1 MKKRLFALLLFLTAS
16 AFAQFDA
23 GSVLGTVRDKTG
35 AAIAA
40 AKVTLENL
48 ATGIS
53 VTKTTDAEGNY
64 EFPGV
69 RIGRYKVSAEQK
81 GFSKAFATDVT
92 VNVNARQRVDLE
104 MSVGEVTESIEVS
117 GAASIL
123 ETDSSDHGQVINT
136 KQIVELPLNGRAY
149 SDLALLTT
157 NVHRSP
163 LATSPTPRE
172 GAFNV
177 NGMRSTYNNFLL
189 DGVDN
194 NAYGTS
200 NQGFAN
206 QVAQPSP
213 DAVAE
218 FKVITNNYSAEYGRA
233 GGAVISAATR
243 SGGNQFHGAAYEFLR
258 NTNLNAIGYVF
269 GQRPATFKKPLLQR
283 NQFGATI
290 GGPIIKNRLFFF
302 GDYEGFRELA
312 KILNFDSI
320 PSLTDRAA
328 NLPVPVVNP
337 LTGKLYPANTP
348 IPAADTAAFARK
360 VLAELPDPTG
370 PGRSNNYQLLLLGR
384 NYNDKYDAR
393 LDGQIN
399 SRMTSF
405 LRFSQRKVNIF
416 NQPDISGPSGGGGNG
431 FTRALN
437 QAVALSY
444 TWTVTPS
451 SLLEAR
457 LGVSRTRAGKQ
468 PPQLGGPS
476 MLALY
481 GITGLSEDPQ
491 LTGGLTNQSINGFN
505 ALGRQATN
513 PQFQHPIVWNPK
525 VNYSWI
531 MKRHAIKAGYEFQMI
546 RTQVE
551 DINPLYGRDTYN
563 GSFSRPTCAQLG
575 QPATCTVAN
584 DAASYGVADFLFG
597 LRNQYALANYV
608 VGAYRQHQHF
618 LYIQDDFH
626 VNSKLTLN
634 VGLRWEFATPRWERD
649 NNLSNF
655 DPSTNKII
663 RASGG
668 GLYNR
673 ALVDPDYGNFGPR
686 VGLAYTVAPKTVIR
700 GGYGISYV
708 HNNRVGSADL
718 LGING
723 PQVVIATVDQT
734 PLLASGQVNP
744 DFRATQQGYPAGLTN
759 PANFD
764 PVKSNI
770 AYIPR
775 NLKWPYVQT
784 WFLSA
789 QREVMN
795 NLVVELTYTGN
806 HSVRLPII
814 ADYNQALPN
823 QPGQALG
830 IQPRRPLQSFGAI
843 TWVDPAGFGSYNGL
857 SAKVERRF
865 SAGLYLLN
873 SFTWAKALGNSE
885 QQLEAPSGIT
895 VANPQDVRNL
905 KAERGPSSYDVKLI
919 NVTSVVYQLP
929 FGKGRKYGSS
939 APGVVDA
946 VLGGWEL
953 TGINTANTGEPVN
966 VLFNPS
972 STVDNTGRISDFRG
986 ATTFRPNLVGDPTG
1000 SNGAARLDNYFNKT
1014 AFALPTNAQPYGNLS
1029 RNAFRAPNLEQW
1041 DLGVDKSFRLRE
1053 GMDLQF
1059 RSEFFNVLNHTNF
1072 QTPQPNFSSAAFG
1085 TVRSTYIPR
1094 QIQFALKLIF

>member
-1 MKKRLFALLLFLTAS
+1 MKKQLFLLLFIAAF

-35 AAIAA
+35 AAISG

-48 ATGIS
+48 DTGIF
-53 VTKTTDAEGNY
+53 VTKATDGEGNY

-81 GFSKAFATDVT
+81 GFSKAFAAAVT
-92 VNVNARQRVDLE
+92 VNVNARQRVDLD
-104 MSVGEVTESIEVS
+104 MAVGEVTESIEVS
-117 GAASIL
+117 GAASII
-123 ETDSSDHGQVINT
+123 ETDSGDHGQVINT
-136 KQIVELPLNGRAY
+136 TQVLELPLNGRSF

-213 DAVAE
+213 GAVAE

-243 SGGNQFHGAAYEFLR
+243 SGGNQFHGSAFEFLR
-258 NTNLNAIGYVF
+258 NTRLNAIGYVF
-269 GQRPATFKKPLLQR
+269 GQRPPTFKKPLLQR
-283 NQFGATI
+283 NQFGGTI
-290 GGPIIKNRLFFF
+290 GGPIVRNKIFFF
-302 GDYEGFRELA
+302 GDYEGFRELG
-312 KILNFDSI
+312 KILNFDTI
-320 PSLTDRAA
+320 PSLSDRAGS
-328 NLPVPVVNP
+328 LPVPVVNP
-337 LTGKLYPANTP
+337 LTGRLYPANTP
-348 IPAADTAAFARK
+348 IPASDTSAFARK
-360 VLAELPDPTG
+360 VLSELPDPNG

-384 NYNDKYDAR
+384 NYTDKYDAR

-399 SRMTSF
+399 TRMTAF
-405 LRFSQRKVNIF
+405 GRFSQRKSNIF

-431 FTRALN
+431 FTRVLN
-437 QAVALSY
+437 QAAALSF
-444 TWTVTPS
+444 TWTVTTS

-468 PPQLGGPS
+468 PPSLGGPS

-513 PQFQHPIVWNPK
+513 PQFQNPLVWNPK

-531 MKRHAIKAGYEFQMI
+531 MKRHALKAGYEFQMI
-546 RTQVE
+546 RTQVQ

-563 GSFSRPTCAQLG
+563 GGYSRPTCAQLG
-575 QPATCTVAN
+575 QPATCTVAA
-584 DAASYGVADFLFG
+584 DVASYGVADFLFG

-608 VGAYRQHQHF
+608 VGNYRQHQHF
-618 LYIQDDFH
+618 LYLQDDFR

-634 VGLRWEFATPRWERD
+634 LGLRWEFATPRWERD

-655 DPSTNKII
+655 DPGTNRIV

-673 ALVDPDYGNFGPR
+673 ALVDPDYSDFGPR
-686 VGLAYTVAPKTVIR
+686 IGLAYSVAPKTVIR
-700 GGYGISYV
+700 AGYGISYV

-723 PQVVIATVDQT
+723 PQVLIATVDQT
-734 PLLASGQVNP
+734 VLLANGQVNP
-744 DFRATQQGYPAGLTN
+744 DFRTTQQGYPIGLTN

-775 NLKWPYVQT
+775 NFKWPYVQT
-784 WFLSA
+784 WLLSI
-789 QREVMN
+789 QREI
-795 NLVVELTYTGN
+795 LKDTVVELAYTGN

-823 QPGQALG
+823 APGQALG
-830 IQPRRPLQSFGAI
+830 IQPRRPLQGFGAI
-843 TWVDPAGFGSYNGL
+843 TWFNPAGFGSYNGL
-857 SAKVERRF
+857 SAKLERRF
-865 SAGLYLLN
+865 SAGFYLLN
-873 SFTWAKALGNSE
+873 SFTWSKALGNSE
-885 QQLEAPSGIT
+885 QQLEVPAGVT
-895 VANPQDVRNL
+895 VANPQNIRNL

-919 NVTSVVYQLP
+919 NVTSVIYQLP
-929 FGKGRKYGSS
+929 FGRGRKYSNL
-939 APGVVDA
+939 PGVVDA
-946 VLGGWEL
+946 ILGGWQL
-953 TGINTANTGEPVN
+953 SGINTANTGEPIN

-972 STVDNTGRISDFRG
+972 STIDNTGRINDFRG
-986 ATTFRPNLVGDPTG
+986 ASTFRPNLIGDPTG
-1000 SNGAARLDNYFNKT
+1000 ASGAARLDNYFNKA
-1014 AFALPTNAQPYGNLS
+1014 AFALTTNAQPFGSLG
-1029 RNAFRAPNLEQW
+1029 RNAFRAPNLVQW
-1041 DLGVDKSFRLRE
+1041 DLGVDKSFRIRE

-1059 RSEFFNVLNHTNF
+1059 RSEYFNVLNHTNF
-1072 QTPQPNFSSAAFG
+1072 QPPQANFSSAAFG
-1085 TVRSTYIPR
+1085 TIRSTYIPR
-1094 QIQFALKLIF
+1094 QIQFALRLMF